1 MRVEKARRRIF
12 DTGFLLGG
20 IRRRAAIKV
29 LAALPGTEGVLVL
42 VAALGGGH
50 PKPQEILHALARL
63 SPAADAEKIEA
74 IWTAFAVQ
82 PNPALGGVLAGLG
95 WPPGRPVPAKLARD
109 LLAVATAGAAPGVLL
124 AVVVIAR
131 ALPVDDEAG
140 NDAIYAAWLRSQS
153 PDLERLITE
162 QGRRPGVDGVLI
174 LAHALGTRPD
184 QSSAIWGVL
193 RGLSPTE
200 EAEKVAALWGHL
212 ASDPNAALGG
222 VLAGL
227 GWPPGRPVP
236 AKLARDL
243 LAVATAGAA
252 PEVLQA
258 VVVIA
263 RALPVDDEAG
273 NDAVYGAWVRSQS
286 PDLERLI
293 ADQGRQPAS
302 PALEALHALVTGRL
316 ERYAALKD
324 QDGAL
329 PVQAFALAPE
339 PFRARLAQSVAASP
353 DRAIKEAYRRA
364 LTSSTLD
371 KSQRIENL
379 KLVGDEDGLFEQSR
393 VLRLLDVLGLCE
405 RWAGIPGRPSA
416 PAHRAAVDRAVEAYR
431 SLGQFQIEPGP
442 KLPDGMVDLIDY
454 WRAER
459 PSDAD
464 LRADL
469 SALKSTDFC

>member
-109 LLAVATAGAAPGVLL
+109 RLAVATAGAAPGVLL
-124 AVVVIAR
+124 
-131 ALPVDDEAG
+131 
-140 NDAIYAAWLRSQS
+140 
-153 PDLERLITE
+153 
-162 QGRRPGVDGVLI
+162 
-174 LAHALGTRPD
+174 
-184 QSSAIWGVL
+184 
-193 RGLSPTE
+193 
-200 EAEKVAALWGHL
+200 
-212 ASDPNAALGG
+212 
-222 VLAGL
+222 
-227 GWPPGRPVP
+227 
-236 AKLARDL
+236 
-243 LAVATAGAA
+243 
-252 PEVLQA
+252 A

-329 PVQAFALAPE
+329 LVQAFALAPE